1 MGKAQQNQVH
11 RAKSALTGLFHSQ
24 QQRLSEIK
32 KTRRNLA
39 SKEASIDAR
48 VAEYENRVNA
58 LGEAA
63 KNWRTKYNAET
74 TANAHLNEALAG
86 ALEKLELAH
95 LQVANAH
102 QRIDDLEESEDVLAY
117 ENEVLHK
124 AVKRWRSVVWL
135 DTALILA
142 MSAAIVAK
150 FAGYV

>member
-32 KTRRNLA
+32 KTRRSLA
-39 SKEASIDAR
+39 TKEAAIDSR
-48 VAEYENRVNA
+48 IAEYESRVNT

-74 TANAHLNEALAG
+74 TANAHLSESLAG

-95 LQVANAH
+95 NDIASAH
-102 QRIDDLEESEDVLAY
+102 QRIDELEESEDELAY
-117 ENEVLHK
+117 ALEELMQV
-124 AVKRWRSVVWL
+124 AKRWRAVAWL
-135 DTALILA
+135 GLTMA
-142 MSAAIVAK
+142 AAIAAHAIAVSQ
-150 FAGYV
+150 GYL